1 MYKPRDIW
9 DRLWAFIRPDR
20 RYLFGALA
28 CAVGVSAMS
37 LLVTGLLGAF
47 VHASTGGT
55 DVAGEKH
62 NHLLGMI
69 SLAIRHTGSLKT
81 QLNVISVSIVV
92 LYAVRGLFYYGQT
105 VFFAESGQRLSLSL
119 RNDIYR
125 HLQGLSLS
133 FFNRQRTGALMSTI
147 NNDVPLLQG
156 SVSGLKDLA
165 PAPFTI
171 IVGVVMIFQISI
183 PLSCVALLA
192 VPAMVYSI
200 GRLTRLVRSITGRTQ
215 DKLADVNTLMEETF
229 SGIRVIQSF
238 GAEQYASDRF
248 RQENGLAKDLAM
260 RVLRQSAKV
269 KPITDVIGAA
279 GIALALWFAGKL
291 IITHEL
297 TLEELVQFIYL
308 LNQIATG
315 VSNLGGAKVTWE
327 QIQAGSSRIFHNVLD
342 VRSEIQD
349 APDAVA
355 LHEVAGLVEF
365 DHVAFSY
372 NADTPVLRD
381 ISFTMNPGEV
391 VAVVGLSGA
400 GKSTISDL
408 IPRFYDP
415 QSGAVRVDGHDVRQV
430 TTASLRRQIAIV
442 PQETILFGGTIR
454 DNIAYGN
461 PLATDEMVE
470 AAARAA
476 NAHGF
481 ISDPSVMPDG
491 YKTVVGQRGVLVS
504 GGQRQRIAIA
514 RALLKDPRILI
525 LDEAT
530 SSLDA
535 ESEKVVQEA
544 LETLMRGRT
553 TLVIAHRLSTIQNAH
568 KILVMEAGRI
578 VESGTHND
586 LMRRPD
592 GLYRHLYERF
602 HERKFSWEDG
612 DDKERL
618 DPSFGGSAPAP
629 ALPLKSHG

>member
-1 MYKPRDIW
+1 MHKPRDIW
-9 DRLWAFIRPDR
+9 DRLWFYIRPDR
-20 RYLFGALA
+20 RYLFGALG

-37 LLVTGLLGAF
+37 LLVTALLGAF
-47 VHASTGGT
+47 VHASTGGA
-55 DVAGEKH
+55 DLANGKH
-62 NHLLGMI
+62 SRLLGLI
-69 SLAIRHTGSLKT
+69 SQGIMHTGGLKT
-81 QLNVISVSIVV
+81 QLNVISVSIVAI
-92 LYAVRGLFYYGQT
+92 YALRGLFYYGQT
-105 VFFAESGQRLSLSL
+105 VFFAESGQRLGLSL

-171 IVGVVMIFQISI
+171 IVGVVMIFQISV
-183 PLSCVALLA
+183 PLSCAALLA
-192 VPAMVYSI
+192 VPAMVFSI
-200 GRLTRLVRSITGRTQ
+200 GRLSRLVRSTTGRTQ

-229 SGIRVIQSF
+229 SGIRIIQSF
-238 GAEQYASDRF
+238 GAEQYATDRF
-248 RQENGLAKDLAM
+248 RSENGLAKDLAM
-260 RVLRQSAKV
+260 RVIRQSAKL
-269 KPITDVIGAA
+269 KPVTDVIGAG

-291 IITHEL
+291 IISHKL
-297 TLEELVQFIYL
+297 TLEELVQFIYV
-308 LNQIATG
+308 LNQVAVG

-327 QIQAGSSRIFHNVLD
+327 QIQAGSNRIFQNVLD
-342 VRSEIQD
+342 VRSEIED
-349 APDAVA
+349 APGAVA
-355 LHEVAGLVEF
+355 LGEVAGTVEF
-365 DHVAFSY
+365 DHVAFAY
-372 NADTPVLRD
+372 NPDTPVLCD
-381 ISFTMNPGEV
+381 ISFTMKPGEV
-391 VAVVGLSGA
+391 VAVVGSSGA
-400 GKSTISDL
+400 GKSTIADL

-415 QSGAVRVDGHDVRQV
+415 QAGTIRVDGHDLRSV
-430 TTASLRRQIAIV
+430 TLASLRRQIAIV
-442 PQETILFGGTIR
+442 PQETVLFGGTIR

-461 PLATDEMVE
+461 PLATDAMIE

-476 NAHGF
+476 NAHSF
-481 ISDPSVMPDG
+481 ISDPAKMPDG
-491 YKTVVGQRGVLVS
+491 YNTLVGERGKQVS

-530 SSLDA
+530 SALDA

-568 KILVMEAGRI
+568 KILVMESGRV
-578 VESGTHND
+578 VESGTHAD

-602 HERKFSWEDG
+602 HEKKFPW
-612 DDKERL
+612 KESGENEEGL
-618 DPSFGGSAPAP
+618 EPSLAVSAT
-629 ALPLKSHG
+629 L

>member
-1 MYKPRDIW
+1 MHKPRDIW
-9 DRLWAFIRPDR
+9 DRLWFYIRPDR
-20 RYLFGALA
+20 RYLFGALG

-37 LLVTGLLGAF
+37 LLVTALLGAF
-47 VHASTGGT
+47 VHASTGGA
-55 DVAGEKH
+55 DLANGKH
-62 NHLLGMI
+62 SRLLGLI
-69 SLAIRHTGSLKT
+69 SQAIMHTGGLKT
-81 QLNVISVSIVV
+81 QLNVISVSIVAI
-92 LYAVRGLFYYGQT
+92 YALRGLFYYGQT
-105 VFFAESGQRLSLSL
+105 VFFAESGQRLGLSL

-171 IVGVVMIFQISI
+171 IVGVVMIFQISV
-183 PLSCVALLA
+183 PLSCAALLA
-192 VPAMVYSI
+192 VPAMVFSI
-200 GRLTRLVRSITGRTQ
+200 GRLSRLVRSTTGRTQ

-229 SGIRVIQSF
+229 SGIRIIQSF
-238 GAEQYASDRF
+238 GAEQYATDRF
-248 RQENGLAKDLAM
+248 RSENGLAKDLAM
-260 RVLRQSAKV
+260 RVIRQSAKL
-269 KPITDVIGAA
+269 KPVTDVIGAG

-291 IITHEL
+291 IISHKL
-297 TLEELVQFIYL
+297 TLEELVQFIYV
-308 LNQIATG
+308 LNQVAVG

-327 QIQAGSSRIFHNVLD
+327 QIQAGSNRIFQNVLD
-342 VRSEIQD
+342 VRSEIED
-349 APDAVA
+349 APGAVA
-355 LHEVAGLVEF
+355 LGEVAGTVEF
-365 DHVAFSY
+365 DHVAFAY
-372 NADTPVLRD
+372 NPDTPVLCD
-381 ISFTMNPGEV
+381 ISFTMKPGEV
-391 VAVVGLSGA
+391 VAVVGSSGA
-400 GKSTISDL
+400 GKSTIADL

-415 QSGAVRVDGHDVRQV
+415 QAGTIRVDGHDLRSV
-430 TTASLRRQIAIV
+430 TLASLRRQIAIV
-442 PQETILFGGTIR
+442 PQETVLFGGTIR

-461 PLATDEMVE
+461 PLATDAMIE

-476 NAHGF
+476 NAHSF
-481 ISDPSVMPDG
+481 ISDPAKMPDG
-491 YKTVVGQRGVLVS
+491 YNTLVGERGKQVS

-530 SSLDA
+530 SALDA

-568 KILVMEAGRI
+568 KILVMESGRV
-578 VESGTHND
+578 VESGTHAD

-602 HERKFSWEDG
+602 HEKKFPW
-612 DDKERL
+612 KESGENEEGSE
-618 DPSFGGSAPAP
+618 PSLAVSAT
-629 ALPLKSHG
+629 L

>member
-9 DRLWAFIRPDR
+9 NRLWAFIRPDR

-37 LLVTGLLGAF
+37 LLVSGLLGAF
-47 VHASTGGT
+47 IHASTGGT
-55 DVAGEKH
+55 DAPGGKH
-62 NHLLGMI
+62 NRLFGLIG
-69 SLAIRHTGSLKT
+69 LAIRHTGGLKT
-81 QLNVISVSIVV
+81 QLNVISLSIVV

-105 VFFAESGQRLSLSL
+105 VFFAEAGQRLGLSL

-147 NNDVPLLQG
+147 NNDVPLLQS

-165 PAPFTI
+165 PAPVTI
-171 IVGVVMIFQISI
+171 LVGVVAIFQISV

-260 RVLRQSAKV
+260 RVLRQSAKL
-269 KPITDVIGAA
+269 KPVTDVIGAA

-291 IITHEL
+291 IITREL
-297 TLEELVQFIYL
+297 TLEELGEFIFL
-308 LNQIATG
+308 LNQIAVG
-315 VSNLGGAKVTWE
+315 VTNLGGAKVTWE
-327 QIQAGSSRIFHNVLD
+327 QMQAGSSRIFQNVLD
-342 VRSEIQD
+342 VESEIQD
-349 APDAVA
+349 APGAVD

-442 PQETILFGGTIR
+442 PQETVLFGGTIR

-481 ISDPSVMPDG
+481 ITDPSVMPDG

-578 VESGTHND
+578 IESGTHNE
-586 LMRRPD
+586 LMRRTD

-602 HERKFSWEDG
+602 HEKKFPW
-612 DDKERL
+612 DDAMRV
-618 DPSFGGSAPAP
+618 GGR
-629 ALPLKSHG
+629 

>member
-1 MYKPRDIW
+1 MHKPRDIW
-9 DRLWAFIRPDR
+9 DRLWFYIRPDR
-20 RYLFGALA
+20 RYLFGALG

-37 LLVTGLLGAF
+37 LLVTALLGAF
-47 VHASTGGT
+47 VHASTGGA
-55 DVAGEKH
+55 DLANGKH
-62 NHLLGMI
+62 SRLLGLI
-69 SLAIRHTGSLKT
+69 SQAIMHTGGLKT
-81 QLNVISVSIVV
+81 QLNVISVSIVAI
-92 LYAVRGLFYYGQT
+92 YALRGLFYYGQT
-105 VFFAESGQRLSLSL
+105 VFFAESGQRLGLSL

-171 IVGVVMIFQISI
+171 IVGVVMIFQISV
-183 PLSCVALLA
+183 PLSCAALLA
-192 VPAMVYSI
+192 VPAMVFSI
-200 GRLTRLVRSITGRTQ
+200 GRLSRLVRSTTGRTQ

-229 SGIRVIQSF
+229 SGIRIIQSF
-238 GAEQYASDRF
+238 GAEQYATDRF
-248 RQENGLAKDLAM
+248 RSENGLAKDLAM
-260 RVLRQSAKV
+260 RVIRQSAKL
-269 KPITDVIGAA
+269 KPVTDVIGAG

-291 IITHEL
+291 IISHKL
-297 TLEELVQFIYL
+297 TLEELVQFIYV
-308 LNQIATG
+308 LNQVAVG

-327 QIQAGSSRIFHNVLD
+327 QIQAGSNRIFQNVLD
-342 VRSEIQD
+342 VRSEIED
-349 APDAVA
+349 APNAVA
-355 LHEVAGLVEF
+355 LGEVAGTVEF
-365 DHVAFSY
+365 DHVAFAY
-372 NADTPVLRD
+372 NPDTPVLCD
-381 ISFTMNPGEV
+381 ISFTMKPGEV
-391 VAVVGLSGA
+391 VAVVGSSGA
-400 GKSTISDL
+400 GKSTIADL

-415 QSGAVRVDGHDVRQV
+415 QAGTIRVDGHDLRSV
-430 TTASLRRQIAIV
+430 TLASLRRQIAIV
-442 PQETILFGGTIR
+442 PQETVLFGGTIR

-461 PLATDEMVE
+461 PLATDAMIE

-476 NAHGF
+476 NAHSF
-481 ISDPSVMPDG
+481 ISDPAKMPDG
-491 YKTVVGQRGVLVS
+491 YNTLVGERGKQVS

-530 SSLDA
+530 SALDA

-568 KILVMEAGRI
+568 KILVMEAGRV
-578 VESGTHND
+578 VESGTHAD

-602 HERKFSWEDG
+602 HEKKFPW
-612 DDKERL
+612 KESGENEEGL
-618 DPSFGGSAPAP
+618 EPSLAVSAT
-629 ALPLKSHG
+629 L

>member
-1 MYKPRDIW
+1 MHKPRDIW
-9 DRLWAFIRPDR
+9 DRLWFYIRPDR
-20 RYLFGALA
+20 RYLFGALG

-37 LLVTGLLGAF
+37 LLVTALLGAF
-47 VHASTGGT
+47 VHASTGGA
-55 DVAGEKH
+55 DLANGKH
-62 NHLLGMI
+62 SRLLGLI
-69 SLAIRHTGSLKT
+69 SQGIMHTGGLKT
-81 QLNVISVSIVV
+81 QLNVISVSIVAI
-92 LYAVRGLFYYGQT
+92 YALRGLFYYGQT
-105 VFFAESGQRLSLSL
+105 VFFAESGQRLGLSL

-171 IVGVVMIFQISI
+171 IVGVVMIFQISV
-183 PLSCVALLA
+183 PLSCAALLA
-192 VPAMVYSI
+192 VPAMVFSI
-200 GRLTRLVRSITGRTQ
+200 GRLSRLVRSTTGRTQ

-229 SGIRVIQSF
+229 SGIRIIQSF
-238 GAEQYASDRF
+238 GAEQYATDRF
-248 RQENGLAKDLAM
+248 RSENGLAKDLAM
-260 RVLRQSAKV
+260 RVIRQSAKL
-269 KPITDVIGAA
+269 KPVTDVIGAG

-291 IITHEL
+291 IISHKL
-297 TLEELVQFIYL
+297 TLEELVQFIYV
-308 LNQIATG
+308 LNQVAVG

-327 QIQAGSSRIFHNVLD
+327 QIQAGSNRIFQNVLD
-342 VRSEIQD
+342 VRSEIED
-349 APDAVA
+349 APGAVV
-355 LHEVAGLVEF
+355 LGEVAGTVEF
-365 DHVAFSY
+365 DHVAFAY
-372 NADTPVLRD
+372 NPDTPVLCD
-381 ISFTMNPGEV
+381 ISFTMKPGEV
-391 VAVVGLSGA
+391 VAVVGSSGA
-400 GKSTISDL
+400 GKSTIADL

-415 QSGAVRVDGHDVRQV
+415 QAGTIRVDGHDLRSV
-430 TTASLRRQIAIV
+430 TLASLRRQIAIV
-442 PQETILFGGTIR
+442 PQETVLFGGTIR

-461 PLATDEMVE
+461 PLATDAMIE

-476 NAHGF
+476 NAHSF
-481 ISDPSVMPDG
+481 ISDPAKMPDG
-491 YKTVVGQRGVLVS
+491 YNTLVGERGKQVS

-530 SSLDA
+530 SALDA

-568 KILVMEAGRI
+568 KILVMESGRV
-578 VESGTHND
+578 VESGTHAD

-602 HERKFSWEDG
+602 HEKKFPW
-612 DDKERL
+612 KESGENEEGL
-618 DPSFGGSAPAP
+618 EPSLAVSAT
-629 ALPLKSHG
+629 L

>member
-1 MYKPRDIW
+1 MHKPRDIW
-9 DRLWAFIRPDR
+9 DRLWFYIRPDR
-20 RYLFGALA
+20 RYLFGALG

-37 LLVTGLLGAF
+37 LLVTGLLDAF
-47 VHASTGGT
+47 VHASTGGA
-55 DVAGEKH
+55 DPVAGKH
-62 NHLLGMI
+62 NRLLGLV
-69 SLAIRHTGSLKT
+69 SLAIMHTGGLKT
-81 QLNVISVSIVV
+81 QLNVISVAIVAI
-92 LYAVRGLFYYGQT
+92 YAVRGLFYYGQT
-105 VFFAESGQRLSLSL
+105 VFFAEAGQRLGLSL

-165 PAPFTI
+165 PAPFTFLAGMWI
-171 IVGVVMIFQISI
+171 IFHIS
-183 PLSCVALLA
+183 PQLSCAALLA

-200 GRLTRLVRSITGRTQ
+200 GRLSRMVRSITGRTQ

-229 SGIRVIQSF
+229 SGIRIIQSF
-238 GAEQYASDRF
+238 GAERVASDRF
-248 RQENGLAKDLAM
+248 RLENGLAKDLAM
-260 RVLRQSAKV
+260 RVIRQSAKL
-269 KPITDVIGAA
+269 KPVTDVIGAA
-279 GIALALWFAGKL
+279 GIALALWFAGRL
-291 IITHEL
+291 IISHEL
-297 TLEELVQFIYL
+297 TLGELVQFIYV
-308 LNQIATG
+308 LNQVAVS
-315 VSNLGGAKVTWE
+315 VSNMGGAKVTWE
-327 QIQAGSSRIFHNVLD
+327 QIQAGGSRIFQNVLD

-355 LHEVAGLVEF
+355 LHEVAGRVEF
-365 DHVAFSY
+365 DHVAFAY
-372 NADTPVLRD
+372 NPDTPVLRD

-391 VAVVGLSGA
+391 VAVVGSSGA
-400 GKSTISDL
+400 GKSTIADL

-415 QSGAVRVDGHDVRQV
+415 QAGVVRVDGYDVRGV
-430 TTASLRRQIAIV
+430 TLSSLRHQIAIV
-442 PQETILFGGTIR
+442 PQETVLFGGTIR

-461 PLATDEMVE
+461 PLATDQMIE

-476 NAHGF
+476 NAHSF
-481 ISDPSVMPDG
+481 ISDPAMMPNG
-491 YKTVVGQRGVLVS
+491 YNTLVGERGKQVS

-530 SSLDA
+530 SALDA

-602 HERKFSWEDG
+602 HEKKFPWEDTG
-612 DDKERL
+612 ESGEKDDDAL
-618 DPSFGGSAPAP
+618 DPSTATAPMT
-629 ALPLKSHG
+629 ALP